1 MPDQQPVSSEQEKL
15 IWESEE
21 VYSDIDDIIG
31 QISLN
36 SFHYWLLLLCG
47 LGFCVDAM
55 EIVALSYINPCAGAE
70 FNLTNR
76 EIASITSAVF
86 TGQLIGATF
95 WGPFADKFGR
105 RTSYIC
111 SASIITLGVGGS
123 TVPFD
128 IFSEFLPHSVRGR
141 TLMLTN
147 LFWVVGELFVTFAA
161 YTFLPIGGWRALV
174 FATAVPVTCAV
185 SLALWMLPES
195 PRWLITN
202 NRFNEAKDIVL
213 KAAKYSATQPEPFTF
228 DDDQTVTTFQSA
240 KKGPDLRGTTVK
252 IAMVWSV
259 FGFAYYGVVL
269 LITRIY
275 ESSADNEDTADNSNA
290 VCDFDYGSIAFNTSA
305 EFIGILA
312 TSLTIDSYLGRRG
325 TQMTNYLLGA
335 AALVAIG
342 VIPSVTETSI
352 KVLGFIMR
360 AAAMGASCATWV
372 MTPELYP
379 TRVRATAHS
388 MLNSI
393 ARIGAVASPFL
404 VVSSVD
410 IVSVAFILGLCNVL
424 AAIAV
429 FGLKETAGQA
439 MDKVSTSPNCVG
451 TVSEIENP
459 LATTGDR

>member
-1 MPDQQPVSSEQEKL
+1 
-15 IWESEE
+15 
-21 VYSDIDDIIG
+21 
-31 QISLN
+31 
-36 SFHYWLLLLCG
+36 
-47 LGFCVDAM
+47 
-55 EIVALSYINPCAGAE
+55 
-70 FNLTNR
+70 
-76 EIASITSAVF
+76 
-86 TGQLIGATF
+86 
-95 WGPFADKFGR
+95 
-105 RTSYIC
+105 
-111 SASIITLGVGGS
+111 
-123 TVPFD
+123 
-128 IFSEFLPHSVRGR
+128 
-141 TLMLTN
+141 
-147 LFWVVGELFVTFAA
+147 
-161 YTFLPIGGWRALV
+161 
-174 FATAVPVTCAV
+174 
-185 SLALWMLPES
+185 MLPES
-195 PRWLITN
+195 PRWLIAN
-202 NRFNEAKDIVL
+202 NRCNEAKDIVL

-228 DDDQTVTTFQSA
+228 RVENILPDDEDEDDDQTVTTFQSV
-240 KKGPDLRGTTVK
+240 KKGVEDAVLSYISLWCEPNVRGTTVK
-252 IAMVWSV
+252 IAIVWSV

-275 ESSADNEDTADNSNA
+275 ESSGDNEDTADNSNA

-305 EFIGILA
+305 EFIGVLA

-352 KVLGFIMR
+352 EVLGFIMR

-410 IVSVAFILGLCNVL
+410 TVSVAFILGLCNVL

-439 MDKVSTSPNCVG
+439 MDIVSPSRNSNCTG
-451 TVSEIENP
+451 TVSEIDSP
-459 LATTGDR
+459 LATTGD

>member
-111 SASIITLGVGGS
+111 SASIITLGGWASGFAQSYIALLVLRFIVGFGVGGS

-174 FATAVPVTCAV
+174 FATAVRLEKHLA
-185 SLALWMLPES
+185 SL
-195 PRWLITN
+195 
-202 NRFNEAKDIVL
+202 
-213 KAAKYSATQPEPFTF
+213 
-228 DDDQTVTTFQSA
+228 
-240 KKGPDLRGTTVK
+240 
-252 IAMVWSV
+252 
-259 FGFAYYGVVL
+259 
-269 LITRIY
+269 
-275 ESSADNEDTADNSNA
+275 
-290 VCDFDYGSIAFNTSA
+290 
-305 EFIGILA
+305 
-312 TSLTIDSYLGRRG
+312 
-325 TQMTNYLLGA
+325 
-335 AALVAIG
+335 
-342 VIPSVTETSI
+342 
-352 KVLGFIMR
+352 MR
-360 AAAMGASCATWV
+360 QC
-372 MTPELYP
+372 
-379 TRVRATAHS
+379 
-388 MLNSI
+388 
-393 ARIGAVASPFL
+393 
-404 VVSSVD
+404 
-410 IVSVAFILGLCNVL
+410 
-424 AAIAV
+424 
-429 FGLKETAGQA
+429 
-439 MDKVSTSPNCVG
+439 
-451 TVSEIENP
+451 
-459 LATTGDR
+459 